1 MSDIHLNTQNT
12 SSLDPQS
19 ISHTASVNQ
28 IEQGQAVILNAD
40 SQSVSPINSD
50 SIATTA
56 ISPQNSTVVAKS
68 LNASA
73 QVKNEIATLLANP
86 HTSLQDLESLYKK
99 YTVDDRAFIDIAI
112 SSFISLKA
120 GNIAAN
126 HHDLSTNLQKLSE
139 KFLEIANSSDLIDLH
154 NLNQEIHDIF
164 KTCNNSPTLSAEE
177 KFSLNQLAN
186 FFDKVCSNKEILVN
200 VLKHNQEL
208 VSQNDGSAK
217 PQGYVDLSSLKTQ
230 GNFDLPALLNL
241 EESFTQ
247 LEESRAHRESL
258 VEHFKQQI
266 SQFDL
271 NSDNIASLAKKAQG
285 DAVLEALLNNL
296 SLANKNEILSNI
308 NTIVNDD
315 KLSKE
320 QKSLKLV
327 HIALDLER
335 TLLESDVTLVKE
347 SIIESLKNIN
357 NLQTSAL
364 SVEMLSSLS
373 FADILKLLSVL
384 GQCGELDLGTGPIKN
399 DQNFLNLL
407 KEAISDNNAQA
418 TLNLFKSFGLNNNN
432 LDTLDKLSSV
442 LSMQNIQGSEDI
454 NYALH
459 NLNILKQ
466 TSLDINI
473 NELTSENLL
482 QLASNFENSTNAEL
496 RNISPVL
503 ANSAFMLFKIENG
516 IKASTS
522 INQNSD
528 FMAKLASLNQNLH
541 TYIQDNT
548 SGLPKDLSTQ
558 ALATAKHT
566 QLLLANETL
575 RESLLSLDPN
585 HIRNANDIRATKTLE
600 AHLSLNAQS
609 HSLTRET
616 LTQAVQNAARE
627 NISILEKDRPK
638 YSQESVRNF
647 LRTDFNQTITALNQ
661 QNYLT
666 FLANKYKIV
675 NPQSFEALLQISENI
690 EGETCAYRLLSLAEN
705 TIKTAEDMHDNAL
718 RDLNLN
724 RNNLT
729 CESLANAIF
738 ELCKKPM
745 ADTEIRAL
753 TKSYIKLSGVDEK
766 QALSN
771 LKTILSEKYQSL
783 SPLERLKIPGFDNFD
798 EINDAENYKQKIF
811 QGLALA
817 LITGDLNPKD
827 VKPLLN
833 KETFDRLQQLVKT
846 AKYDAKKA
854 KTPALFNDNFKKL
867 VASFENVNI
876 TQLDDFV
883 SDHIFKSIKEFS
895 EKRLETLNL
904 KSDDLKSINDLLS
917 SYAKAKTHDEKVQIK
932 HSIALLLTE
941 NATALDHSK
950 VHLMLKKHRAEK
962 ELATVSAFQYA
973 SGKATNNIIL
983 ALLFDKKDYILGSQ
997 LQNALEPY
1005 VNTVSKMAFED
1016 KKIAEYQ
1023 SKMFNLFKKMHNDNN
1038 FADTVLAV
1046 AVFNAMTAMNIESIK
1061 NFTSALKQEGNFE
1074 KALTSMKDAMLELG
1088 IPLEISDD
1096 LCKAFLSDKTLSIK
1110 LFAIAFKE
1118 SLNNFAAWTN
1128 NISTYT
1134 KANKPILV
1142 ERYRLQVQD
1151 MLEKLDINSGF
1162 ALARDLSIKVYSAGD
1177 DAANVNVSLGTD
1189 SAFSVKKDSEGY
1201 HLSINSEIYAKAQ
1214 AEIDLAAVNFK
1225 ASTKLA
1231 GSSNLE
1237 LSFNSA
1243 DNASEFIA
1251 KLMFLTKE
1259 EFNFN
1264 QALDVSAHFGISA
1277 EAEAKASVTLVEI
1290 SNEDLNLSLSA
1301 GASVS
1306 VAGGIQCT
1314 KGASL
1319 THNITSYDLNASA
1332 SISAS
1337 INLEFDGEAIS
1348 DKLTDNS
1355 IVDIGKKAVQSS
1367 QIGTNVLEGVTEEV
1381 SSHVQEQIDSL
1392 NEEINTRVPSEV
1404 SSSVSHRNHIEVHND
1419 KFNNDAL
1426 ISITSNITLS
1436 APLKSQDIT
1445 GLLLSYGIPL
1455 VKAQNLCAEILK
1467 DDLNNIREIVITRE
1481 AILTEAQRTENP
1493 HPSLVDLY
1501 KYDYMPNLIT
1511 LNYHDTE
1518 ILNKTTS
1525 VAIGSD
1531 SKSVNATQYR
1541 EIAIA

>member
-12 SSLDPQS
+12 STLDPQS

-28 IEQGQAVILNAD
+28 IEQGQAVISNAD

-56 ISPQNSTVVAKS
+56 ISPQNSSVVAKS

-120 GNIAAN
+120 GNIVAN

-154 NLNQEIHDIF
+154 NLNQEIHVIF

-217 PQGYVDLSSLKTQ
+217 PQDYVDLSSLKTQ

-335 TLLESDVTLVKE
+335 TFLESDVTLVKE

-585 HIRNANDIRATKTLE
+585 HIRNANDIRATKALE

-647 LRTDFNQTITALNQ
+647 LRSDFNQTITALNQ
-661 QNYLT
+661 QDYLT
-666 FLANKYKIV
+666 SLV
-675 NPQSFEALLQISENI
+675 NNQQSFEALLQISENI
-690 EGETCAYRLLSLAEN
+690 QGETCAYRLLSLAEN

-718 RDLNLN
+718 SDLNLN

-798 EINDAENYKQKIF
+798 KINDAEGYQLNISR
-811 QGLALA
+811 GLALA
-817 LITGDLNPKD
+817 LITGELNLND

-833 KETFDRLQQLVKT
+833 KETFDELQQFVKK
-846 AKYDAKKA
+846 AKDDANKA
-854 KTPALFNDNFKKL
+854 KTPAVFNGNFDNL
-867 VASFENVNI
+867 VASFEGVNI

-883 SDHIFKSIKEFS
+883 SDYILKSIKKLS
-895 EKRLETLNL
+895 KKRLKTLNL
-904 KSDDLKSINDLLS
+904 NQDDPKFESINNLLS
-917 SYAKAKTHDEKVQIK
+917 SYAKAKTYDEKVRIK

-950 VHLMLKKHRAEK
+950 VHLMLKKHEKEK
-962 ELATVSAFQYA
+962 ELAAVSAFEYA
-973 SGKATNNIIL
+973 CGKATN
-983 ALLFDKKDYILGSQ
+983 KKVDYILGSQ
-997 LQNALEPY
+997 LKNALLPY

-1016 KKIAEYQ
+1016 EIIGEYQ

-1134 KANKPILV
+1134 QANKPILV

-1189 SAFSVKKDSEGY
+1189 SAFSVKKDSGGY

-1264 QALDVSAHFGISA
+1264 QALDVSAHLGISA
-1277 EAEAKASVTLVEI
+1277 EAEAEASVTLVEI

-1319 THNITSYDLNASA
+1319 THNITSYDLNANA